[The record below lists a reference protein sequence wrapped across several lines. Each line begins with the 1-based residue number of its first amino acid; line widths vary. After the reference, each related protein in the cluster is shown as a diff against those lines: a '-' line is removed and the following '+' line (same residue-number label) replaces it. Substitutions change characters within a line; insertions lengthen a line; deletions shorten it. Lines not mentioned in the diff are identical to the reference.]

1 MNWKF
6 LEYFKTGP
14 WINSEDYSS
23 PVMIIFLLGCIF
35 WLIAYAEMYRHSRKY
50 HSMEYP
56 YFGQASS
63 FAWEFWFGLGIIK
76 VTNMG
81 LLFQVA
87 YFLWFFFDCFLVRET
102 WKNGAKQEVTPSA
115 KASFQF
121 KFIASVVFWLIV
133 WAPFMAQYDDPVG
146 CYSGW
151 LCNNVISIL
160 FVFQKLKMPHWG
172 TNISIAILKF
182 LGTLFC
188 SIVVWTH
195 FSANTTLA
203 VLAITFAIWDLIFI
217 YLVVTGPR
225 SHEVAHHFAPE
236 PAVA

>member
-1 MNWKF
+1 MDWKF
-6 LEYFKTGP
+6 LDYFKTGP
-14 WINSEDYSS
+14 WINTEDYSI
-23 PVMIIFLLGCIF
+23 PVLIIFMLGCIF
-35 WLIAYAEMYRHSRKY
+35 WLVAYAKMFTHARRN

-87 YFLWFFFDCFLVRET
+87 YFLWFFFDIFLVVLT
-102 WKNGAKQEVTPSA
+102 WKYGAKQDSTESA
-115 KASFQF
+115 KKSFRF
-121 KFIASVVFWLIV
+121 KFIASIVFWLIV
-133 WAPFMAQYDDPVG
+133 WAPFMAMFDDPVG
-146 CYSGW
+146 CFSGW

-172 TNISIAILKF
+172 TSRWIAIWKF

-195 FSANTTLA
+195 FKENTTL
-203 VLAITFAIWDLIFI
+203 VFLAITFGLWDLVYI
-217 YLVVTGPR
+217 YLVFKGPKD
-225 SHEVAHHFAPE
+225 HEVVHHFKPE
-236 PAVA
+236 PAQ